1 MLLIFIK
8 IFFARYGIDNAKT
21 INNMIEKT
29 WLVPKKTKGIL
40 SSYMYSY
47 NLFFMFEI
55 NYDLYNQKY
64 EKNVFGI

>member
-1 MLLIFIK
+1 
-8 IFFARYGIDNAKT
+8 
-21 INNMIEKT
+21 MIEKT
-29 WLVPKKTKGIL
+29 WLAPKKTKGIL